1 MGAMPFLLQKS
12 SQQIPGRGY
21 TSRSFAILTVLPS
34 CVATCAS
41 PPKPLLYLVLN
52 SFSTSDV
59 TGTTNVSEATYS
71 ASLFKKKIFF
81 SLPYI
86 TSGSVEVYVIN
97 VLNLRTNATLEGIDF
112 LYSKMSIFGS
122 WMEVVN

>member
-1 MGAMPFLLQKS
+1 MFQ
-12 SQQIPGRGY
+12 
-21 TSRSFAILTVLPS
+21 
-34 CVATCAS
+34 
-41 PPKPLLYLVLN
+41 KPLTLQVFLKRRY
-52 SFSTSDV
+52 
-59 TGTTNVSEATYS
+59 
-71 ASLFKKKIFF
+71 FF